1 MTPERSSNTLDKL
14 SSIKLTRREFFKF
27 LLSLGLF
34 SVSSLF
40 KDSSNQAPV
49 EINSL
54 NHQEA
59 TLESNNDTGGT
70 EKELQIAVLPGDSLE
85 SIAERWSVFG
95 TGIDLIKEANDL
107 QGGLSN
113 ESRLSIPIFL
123 PESVDLS
130 TDPEEYQKLAGQLGL
145 DFLTVFKK
153 TPKSIPRLV
162 PPEIPYFLVNNP
174 SGSENFSD
182 WRTLGVKALWIMY
195 QADAIIPPEDLDLYN
210 KELMWGGQR
219 LSEYCRL
226 GQQISQGQGG
236 DKTLSLSRLKLN
248 DAYFS
253 FTVVKQQLE
262 KWNMYNERYGL
273 GVVRSI

>member
-34 SVSSLF
+34 SASSLF

-174 SGSENFSD
+174 SGPENFSD

-236 DKTLSLSRLKLN
+236 DKTLSLSRIKLS

-262 KWNMYNERYGL
+262 EWNMYNERYGL

>member
-34 SVSSLF
+34 SASSLF

-219 LSEYCRL
+219 LSEYCRF

-236 DKTLSLSRLKLN
+236 DKTLSLSRIKLS

-262 KWNMYNERYGL
+262 EWNMYNERYGL

>member
-34 SVSSLF
+34 SASSLF

-174 SGSENFSD
+174 SGPENFSD

-219 LSEYCRL
+219 LSEYCRF

>member
-34 SVSSLF
+34 SASSLF

-174 SGSENFSD
+174 SGPENFSD

-236 DKTLSLSRLKLN
+236 DKTLSLSRIKLS